1 MNPVPLFLIIV
12 SLPLLLGGCGEKTI
26 YEIAPQYPRE
36 PINRIWNLV
45 AGTKLEAELISFT
58 DKEVIL
64 KPKQGGTT
72 KLSLNKLAEY
82 DRYFVKGLEKP
93 IIPEGGIKFHRLS
106 MSSGKKLEA
115 LPYHFKDGKSF
126 SGYAYRMYVD
136 HDAKDSDG
144 FGLHP
149 HDKGY
154 FSDEVWE
161 IITFKNGL
169 PDGPIKGFYHK
180 NENKQKQY
188 EWNQSLKDNDL
199 VMNDGLYI
207 KWDESGKEI
216 TVSSIKNDTLEG
228 LEVTWNKNGQKES
241 ERNYNNGDVVSQKY
255 WNSKGE
261 EVDSLKEAKA
271 E

>member
-1 MNPVPLFLIIV
+1 MNPVPFILLAI

-64 KPKQGGTT
+64 KPKQGEIT

-115 LPYHFKDGKSF
+115 LPYHFKDGKRF

-144 FGLHP
+144 FGLLP
-149 HDKGY
+149 HDKGF

-169 PDGPIKGFYHK
+169 PDGPIKGFYYK
-180 NENKQKQY
+180 NEDKQKAY

-216 TVSSIKNDTLEG
+216 TVSTIKNDALEG
-228 LEVTWNKNGQKES
+228 LEVSWNKNGQKES
-241 ERNYNNGDVVSQKY
+241 EKIYENGGVVSQKY
-255 WNSKGE
+255 WNGKGE
-261 EVDSLKEAKA
+261 EVDSLEEAQA